1 MRRYGH
7 FRERTLASRNNFIDK
22 GNYFEMVIYGA
33 DLKEKA
39 RSLIDKTDKKAIE
52 LCGSWCMDSG
62 GYAMNGRVKTALHRF
77 LLGKK
82 KGLEIDHVNGNK
94 LDNRR
99 NNLRFVKHH
108 VNVQSWVQVY
118 KRKLAMDL
126 KDHLAEGK
134 DINSYFE
141 SL

>member
-1 MRRYGH
+1 
-7 FRERTLASRNNFIDK
+7 
-22 GNYFEMVIYGA
+22 
-33 DLKEKA
+33 
-39 RSLIDKTDKKAIE
+39 
-52 LCGSWCMDSG
+52 MDSG